1 MSKPV
6 AWILGL
12 TLIIA
17 GPLIGI
23 ALRRVVDR
31 IAAKTLVA
39 STTPG
44 SQTARRLVLGLAHDL
59 AVPVCALVALAVALD
74 LPGGIPFPM
83 EIIHQVLKGALM
95 VAITFAIARL
105 AADVVTSVIRRISGI
120 SGSVSLFATIT
131 RVLIYAVGALIT
143 LDSVGIRVTPLLGA
157 LGVGALAIAL
167 ALEGTL
173 ANLFAGVHIL
183 ASRTVQPGDFVRL
196 DTGEVGWITDVNWRT
211 TSIREIPGNVV
222 IVPNRKFA
230 DAILTNFNH
239 PAQDMAIAVEVS
251 TSYDSDLDQVERV
264 TLEVAR
270 QVMCELDVGVP
281 DAEPRVRFHTFGD
294 SGIGFRVVLRTRQ
307 YEDQYLLVSE
317 FIKALHRR
325 FRMEGIVIPYPIRV
339 LHTAPITE
347 PRTVPLVDP
356 SPLETALRTP

>member
-1 MSKPV
+1 MSEPV

-12 TLIIA
+12 ALIIA

-39 STTPG
+39 STAPD
-44 SQTARRLVLGLAHDL
+44 SQTARRLVLGLGHDL
-59 AVPVCALVALAVALD
+59 AVPVCALVALALALD
-74 LPGGIPFPM
+74 LPGIPFPT
-83 EIIHQVLKGALM
+83 EIIHRVLKGALV
-95 VAITFAIARL
+95 VAVTFAIARL

-120 SGSVSLFATIT
+120 AGSVSLFATIT
-131 RVLIYAVGALIT
+131 RVMIYVVGALIT

-239 PAQDMAIAVEVS
+239 PAQDMSITVEVS

-270 QVMCELDVGVP
+270 KVMCELDVGVP

-294 SGIGFRVVLRTRQ
+294 SGIGFRAVLRTRQ

-356 SPLETALRTP
+356 APLETALRTP